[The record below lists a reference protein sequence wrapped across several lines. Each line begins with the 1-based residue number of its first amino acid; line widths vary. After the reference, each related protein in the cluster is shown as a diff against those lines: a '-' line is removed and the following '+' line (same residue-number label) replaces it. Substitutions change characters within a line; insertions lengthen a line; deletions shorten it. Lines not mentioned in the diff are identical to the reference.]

1 MIEIILVIIV
11 ALIIYLIYNNIQLTK
26 KLEDNDKDVQV
37 NNLDVINNNPT
48 NFTDY
53 NPYVY
58 DRYYNPFYFP
68 YYSYYSYEPRPVSIY
83 HNTNYR
89 NDGDHGDHRDHR
101 DYRREYNHVKNN
113 DFKRGEHNSNSHK
126 N

>member
-1 MIEIILVIIV
+1 ME
-11 ALIIYLIYNNIQLTK
+11 NK
-26 KLEDNDKDVQV
+26 DKDKDKDVQV
-37 NNLDVINNNPT
+37 NNNPT

-53 NPYVY
+53 NPYIY

-68 YYSYYSYEPRPVSIY
+68 YYSYYSYEPRPIPIY

-89 NDGDHGDHRDHR
+89 NDGDHSYHSYHSYDR

-113 DFKRGEHNSNSHK
+113 DFKRRDNNSNTHGSHIK
-126 N
+126 